1 MHPDSTCGLIRAE
14 RRPINAFE
22 LADLETMRLNAMAEQ
37 RSARRRTFRTLA
49 AGGAVYSAMW
59 AAVLLTGHE
68 GFVASTVAVAAGVS
82 TWGLR
87 RKRRRNDWVKRVA
100 EAKAHP
106 VEQIDIAPLR
116 AWRCGTG
123 WIFDLGGGVGMF
135 AQFEIPGGTPRSLLT
150 WRKAMGFAAWIDQSG
165 AAIACGTVSV
175 LSLPANHP
183 LCERVSPV
191 VFALD
196 SKKPVE
202 SILRFEGGHFAL

>member
-22 LADLETMRLNAMAEQ
+22 LADLERMHRNAMAEQ
-37 RSARRRTFRTLA
+37 QSARRRTLRTLT

-68 GFVASTVAVAAGVS
+68 GFVASTIAVAAGVS

-87 RKRRRNDWVKRVA
+87 RTRRRNDWAKRIA
-100 EAKAHP
+100 DAKARP

-135 AQFEIPGGTPRSLLT
+135 AEFEIPGGAPKSLLT
-150 WRKAMGFAAWIDQSG
+150 WRKAMGCTAWIDQSG
-165 AAIACGTVSV
+165 SEIACGAVSV
-175 LSLPANHP
+175 PSLPAHHP
-183 LCERVSPV
+183 LRERVSPV
-191 VFALD
+191 VFTLD
-196 SKKPVE
+196 SKNPVE
-202 SILRFEGGHFAL
+202 SLLRFEGGHFAL